1 MNMMFFHWNEKKFYH
16 IFTNFIKRRKRSHPK
31 MEAEI
36 DSGSFMSQIK
46 TNYEKATSSH
56 PPLNENSF

>member
-1 MNMMFFHWNEKKFYH
+1 
-16 IFTNFIKRRKRSHPK
+16 
-31 MEAEI
+31 MEADI

-46 TNYEKATSSH
+46 PNYKEATSFH